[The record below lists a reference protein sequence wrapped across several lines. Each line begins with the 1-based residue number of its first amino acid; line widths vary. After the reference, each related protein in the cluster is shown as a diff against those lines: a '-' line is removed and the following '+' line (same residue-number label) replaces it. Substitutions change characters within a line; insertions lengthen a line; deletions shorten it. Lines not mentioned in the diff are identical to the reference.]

1 MPGALD
7 RPDQPRSSDLPDQK
21 EMPGQLPSPSS
32 RPGPLP
38 KTDRPDETGPK
49 DRAAATDQPVA
60 WSRAD
65 LQQRLERLPPGHPSS
80 ARTADLSRDQRRDRD
95 VPSPRDKTEQDHSAG
110 TDHPDR
116 EPDAVKR
123 DYWREVPRFFR
134 AWADHVRRW
143 PAEKVAATVDRSR
156 DPPGSWRGDGNQH
169 LSPEQHAQAKDVI
182 ARVQRA
188 EKTLTG
194 HMSEAERENAC
205 GGWLAGLEFCR
216 KGEGRLKEKIAEVLK
231 RVPDRSAADV
241 MRTVPD
247 ALRYTFCF
255 EAANYSDGY
264 RDIKQRLEVR
274 DYKMVYS
281 KNHWRDDSEYKGIN
295 TRWITPQGQRYE
307 VQFHTPE
314 SFHAKQQV
322 THTSYERLRNPLTR
336 DGERSELRA
345 FQRDVCSWI
354 IVPEDAASIPD
365 YHKEGH

>member
-1 MPGALD
+1 
-7 RPDQPRSSDLPDQK
+7 
-21 EMPGQLPSPSS
+21 
-32 RPGPLP
+32 
-38 KTDRPDETGPK
+38 
-49 DRAAATDQPVA
+49 
-60 WSRAD
+60 
-65 LQQRLERLPPGHPSS
+65 
-80 ARTADLSRDQRRDRD
+80 
-95 VPSPRDKTEQDHSAG
+95 
-110 TDHPDR
+110 
-116 EPDAVKR
+116 
-123 DYWREVPRFFR
+123 
-134 AWADHVRRW
+134 
-143 PAEKVAATVDRSR
+143 
-156 DPPGSWRGDGNQH
+156 
-169 LSPEQHAQAKDVI
+169 
-182 ARVQRA
+182 
-188 EKTLTG
+188 
-194 HMSEAERENAC
+194 
-205 GGWLAGLEFCR
+205 
-216 KGEGRLKEKIAEVLK
+216 
-231 RVPDRSAADV
+231 